1 MIGLECL
8 KCGSEYPHNQALTL
22 CPKCKGI
29 LDTKYDLG
37 MISEELNLHKIEGR
51 PNHMWKWREFLPVK
65 NSRFIVTANEG
76 GTPLIR
82 AEKLASRLSLK
93 YLYVKDETRNPTGT
107 FKDRGASSAIS
118 KLKELG
124 VEKVAIAS
132 EGNAACSCAL
142 YSLLAQ
148 MECHAYIPEKAEAA
162 KKRLIK
168 VLGAELRLVEGT
180 IADAGKVADEEAKG
194 RGYYNCGT
202 FVTPFRHDGK
212 GTMAFEIAEQMSW
225 KVPDAIVYP
234 TGGGV
239 GLIGM
244 WKAFK
249 IMKQLDWTSSL
260 PKMFSVQASG
270 CAPIVKAFHEGKE
283 EPQEWEKPK
292 TVASGLEVPK
302 PLAGPWIL
310 RVIRES
316 GGSATAV
323 TDAETLE
330 FARLLLKT
338 EGLMVEPSS
347 AVAFAALK
355 KFGSQ
360 GEIDWDERVV
370 VIATGSGL
378 KTLERY

>member
-1 MIGLECL
+1 
-8 KCGSEYPHNQALTL
+8 QVLTL
-22 CPKCKGI
+22 CPRCGGI
-29 LDTKYDLG
+29 LDTEYDLERV
-37 MISEELNLHKIEGR
+37 SEEVNLHKIEKR
-51 PNHMWKWREFLPVK
+51 PNTMWRWREFLPVK
-65 NSRFIVTANEG
+65 DQKFMVTANEG

-82 AEKLASRLSLK
+82 AEKLANKFSLK
-93 YLYVKDETRNPTGT
+93 HLYIKDETRNPTGT

-124 VEKVAIAS
+124 VGKVAIAS

-148 MECHAYIPEKAEAA
+148 MECYAYIPEKADAA
-162 KKRLIK
+162 KKELIK

-180 IADAGKVADEEAKG
+180 IADAGKTAEEEARK

-225 KVPDAIVYP
+225 EVPDAIVYP

-239 GLIGM
+239 GLVGM

-249 IMKQLDWTSSL
+249 IMKQLDWASSL
-260 PKMFSVQASG
+260 PKMFSAQASG
-270 CAPIVKAFHEGKE
+270 CAPIVKAFHDGKE
-283 EPQEWEKPK
+283 EPQEWEGPK

-323 TDAETLE
+323 TDAQALE
-330 FARLLLKT
+330 FARLLLKA
-338 EGLMVEPSS
+338 EGLLVEPSS

-355 KFGSQ
+355 KFRSQ
-360 GEIDWDERVV
+360 GEIDGDERVV

-378 KTLERY
+378 KTLERYMRI